1 MKTAEIRF
9 YDRPQM
15 KNPVLIQGLPGV
27 GNVGRAVAGYLISEW
42 KAKLI
47 AEIISPELVPLVSI
61 NEHSEIQSVGMKLY
75 YARKSRRDFLIL
87 TGDSQAVSNTGHY
100 NLSWELVRL
109 MKDLGV
115 EFIITIGGFVH
126 EKASSPVIGAVTNK
140 AVKDSFKGTGVVFN
154 GNNIVATIVG
164 EAGLVLS
171 LAKHHG
177 MDGICLMGKVSPHPG
192 IITDPVAAREI
203 LKVLQKYLSIRINM
217 KKMEKSVEEM
227 ERIIGKVIEMSKQ
240 IPESRRRSGSYIG

>member
-1 MKTAEIRF
+1 METAEIRF
-9 YDRPQM
+9 YEKP
-15 KNPVLIQGLPGV
+15 KLSKPVLIQGLPGV
-27 GNVGRAVAGYLISEW
+27 GNVGRAVAGYLISQW

-61 NEHSEIQSVGMKLY
+61 NNSSEIQSVGMKLY
-75 YARKSRRDFLIL
+75 YARKSKRDFLIL

-100 NLSWELVRL
+100 KLSWEIVKLTKQ
-109 MKDLGV
+109 MGV

-126 EKASSPVIGAVTNK
+126 EKTKSPVIGAVTDK
-140 AVKDSFKGTGVVFN
+140 AIKEAFKGTGIVFS
-154 GNNIVATIVG
+154 GNNVVATIVG

-177 MDGICLMGKVSPHPG
+177 MDGICLMSKVIPHPG
-192 IITDPVAAREI
+192 IVTDPKAAREV

-217 KKMEKSVEEM
+217 KEMEKSVDEM
-227 ERIIGKVIEMSKQ
+227 EKVIGKVMEITSQMPKIKNKE
-240 IPESRRRSGSYIG
+240 GYIG